1 MYIINLLHFFLKLG
15 CGSNAYRQISKR
27 SNVEKAKRAPFTG
40 RKADHSISWETRLFV
55 GMIFK
60 SIMRYL
66 KSQSY
71 SVPSADLQ
79 LEKHP
84 ASSILVLIARLASD
98 TLDEWLQAGLDM
110 RGPGSVPIWIALI
123 SKGLVAQTGKHQKA
137 MTGQKIPQNIW
148 LIPKNT
154 QN

>member
-1 MYIINLLHFFLKLG
+1 
-15 CGSNAYRQISKR
+15 
-27 SNVEKAKRAPFTG
+27 
-40 RKADHSISWETRLFV
+40 
-55 GMIFK
+55 
-60 SIMRYL
+60 MRYL

-84 ASSILVLIARLASD
+84 ASSIRVLVARLASD

-123 SKGLVAQTGKHQKA
+123 SKGLVAQTGTHQNA
-137 MTGQKIPQNIW
+137 MTRQKIPQN
-148 LIPKNT
+148 T